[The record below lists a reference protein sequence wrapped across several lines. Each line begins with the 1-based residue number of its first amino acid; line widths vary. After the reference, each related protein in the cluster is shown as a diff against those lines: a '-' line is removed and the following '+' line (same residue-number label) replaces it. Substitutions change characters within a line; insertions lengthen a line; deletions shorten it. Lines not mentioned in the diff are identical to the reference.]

1 MKIIPAILEES
12 YEEIEDRAESVPE
25 AISLH
30 VDICD
35 GVFVDHQTWPYA
47 SLKSPDLY
55 QDFNIHQLLTEET
68 GLPRWEEID
77 YQFDLM
83 IKDPQ
88 KTLDTWLRIGAGT
101 LIFHPTSFTDKEDFI
116 NVAENTRAMLTNVGV
131 AFTYDEWVE
140 NREFADQCLSNG
152 VVDIFQCMSIREIG
166 AQGAPFDSRW
176 LAEIENLKNQYPTV
190 MFQMDGGINKENIE
204 NIEEAGIDK
213 AVIGSGIFKEG
224 NASENLDEFRSI
236 ADQE

>member
-1 MKIIPAILEES
+1 MQIIPAILEES
-12 YEEIEDRAESVPE
+12 YEEIEERAESVPE
-25 AISLH
+25 AVSIH

-35 GVFVDHQTWPYA
+35 GIFVDHQTWPYA
-47 SLKSPDLY
+47 YLKSPDLD
-55 QDFNIHQLLTEET
+55 QDDNIHQLLAEEI

-101 LIFHPTSFTDKEDFI
+101 LFFHPTSFTNIEDFI
-116 NVAENTRAMLTNVGV
+116 AVAENTRAMLTNVGM
-131 AFTYDEWVE
+131 AFTYDEWIE
-140 NREFADQCLSNG
+140 NKEFADRCLNDG
-152 VVDIFQCMSIREIG
+152 VVSIFQCMSIRHIG
-166 AQGAPFDSRW
+166 AQGAPFDDRW
-176 LAEIENLKNQYPTV
+176 LTEIENLKNQYPDII
-190 MFQMDGGINKENIE
+190 FQMDGGINLENVEKIQE
-204 NIEEAGIDK
+204 SGVDR

-224 NASENLDEFRSI
+224 NASENLDEFRSR

>member
-1 MKIIPAILEES
+1 MQIIPAILEES

-25 AISLH
+25 AVSLH

-47 SLKSPDLY
+47 SLKSPDLD
-55 QDFNIHQLLTEET
+55 QDHNIHQLLTEEI

-88 KTLDTWLRIGAGT
+88 KTLETWLRIGAGT
-101 LIFHPTSFTDKEDFI
+101 LIFHPTSFTNIEDFMA
-116 NVAENTRAMLTNVGV
+116 VAENTRAMLTNVGI
-131 AFTYDEWVE
+131 AFTYDEWIE
-140 NREFADQCLSNG
+140 NREFSDRCLSDG
-152 VVDIFQCMSIREIG
+152 VVSVFQCMSIRQIG

-176 LAEIENLKNQYPTV
+176 LSEIESLKNKYLTV
-190 MFQMDGGINKENIE
+190 TFQMDGGINIGNVENVQK
-204 NIEEAGIDK
+204 AGLDK
-213 AVIGSGIFKEG
+213 AIIGSGIFKEG
-224 NASENLDEFRSI
+224 NASENLDEFRNI